1 MINLL
6 IVLLIV
12 FVLMLYW
19 GQINDAEISI
29 APMIG
34 IVVGAL
40 YSFQDYE
47 DGREYTLQCC
57 IFVVSITVIWQ
68 ENTNG

>member
-1 MINLL
+1 MIEL
-6 IVLLIV
+6 IITLSLI

-29 APMIG
+29 SPMIG
-34 IVVGAL
+34 IIVGAL

-47 DGREYTLQCC
+47 EGREYTLQCC

-68 ENTNG
+68 KNTDG

>member
-1 MINLL
+1 MIEL
-6 IVLLIV
+6 IITLSLI

-47 DGREYTLQCC
+47 EGREYTLQCC

-68 ENTNG
+68 KNTNG

>member
-1 MINLL
+1 MIEL
-6 IVLLIV
+6 IITLSLI

-47 DGREYTLQCC
+47 EGREYTLQCC
-57 IFVVSITVIWQ
+57 IFVASITVIWQ
-68 ENTNG
+68 KNTDG